1 MNINELYHVARKG
14 DRDSENRLFKSL
26 TESFRLFAQQR
37 IWNDQDAE
45 EIVQDTLVTVAEKY
59 GNIQFEISF
68 AAWAYRVL
76 ENKILNYYRG
86 KHYQENRFTW
96 ASDVGGEWAS
106 NDSDPSLKRQLLDC
120 LGKINRVHSRHAR
133 ILNLRYQGYSAEEI
147 CEKLAISR
155 NNLYILLCRAR
166 SMLKLCLEKGDIK

>member
-1 MNINELYHVARKG
+1 MNINELYDIARNG
-14 DRDSENRLFKSL
+14 DRDSENQLFKSL
-26 TESFRLFAQQR
+26 TESFRLFTQQR
-37 IWNDQDAE
+37 IWNEQDAE

-59 GNIQFEISF
+59 GDIQFEVSF

-86 KHYQENRFTW
+86 KHYQESRFSW
-96 ASDVGGEWAS
+96 AQDGSQERSSGV
-106 NDSDPSLKRQLLDC
+106 SDPFLKRQLLDC
-120 LGKINRVHSRHAR
+120 LEKINRVHPRHAR
-133 ILNLRYQGYSAEEI
+133 ILNLRYQGYSADEV